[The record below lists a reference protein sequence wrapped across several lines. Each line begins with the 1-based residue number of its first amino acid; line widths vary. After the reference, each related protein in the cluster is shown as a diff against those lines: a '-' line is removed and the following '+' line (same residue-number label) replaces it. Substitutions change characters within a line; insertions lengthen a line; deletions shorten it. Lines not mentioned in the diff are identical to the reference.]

1 MWLRL
6 AAALLGVFAA
16 CGAGQAWAARMTPVW
31 LTLTLTLPQPRPAV
45 LISGP
50 IALADAARFS
60 AEVETLRRRY
70 GMAPAVALDT
80 PGGNVLASRAVA
92 TLVDYGRL
100 DTVLADGAT
109 CASACALIFFSG
121 AHKILGPD
129 AHIGVHRAATP
140 AGTETN
146 STLDTS
152 WRLAKALRG
161 MGARQAVIDKLMT
174 TPPGRIAWLTPSD
187 LAGLR
192 GVTIAAV
199 VAEPQGPIG
208 EERMLRSDRHLP
220 CEPAP
225 SIQR

>member
-1 MWLRL
+1 MRRRL

-16 CGAGQAWAARMTPVW
+16 FGVGQARAARMTPVW
-31 LTLTLTLPQPRPAV
+31 LTLPQPRPAV
-45 LISGP
+45 LITGT
-50 IALADAARFS
+50 IALADAVSFS
-60 AEVETLRRRY
+60 AVVDALRRRY
-70 GMAPAVALDT
+70 GVAPAVALDT
-80 PGGNVLASRAVA
+80 PGGNVVGSRAVA
-92 TLVDYGRL
+92 TLVEYGRL

-140 AGTETN
+140 TGMETA

-152 WRLAKALRG
+152 WSLAKALRG

-192 GVTIAAV
+192 GVTIAAIE
-199 VAEPQGPIG
+199 AEP
-208 EERMLRSDRHLP
+208 
-220 CEPAP
+220 
-225 SIQR
+225 